1 MQEFSAP
8 RKAITTHVKAYNNV
22 IMCVWYCES
31 AADSSLVF
39 PLSLFSHTDEWIAKA
54 SPFSIHG
61 HLLMLPNYDCKNIE
75 NFVSRTDNDVHN
87 FLEGGTNKIRK
98 KKEVL
103 AVESDNRGLEDLP
116 QAYLTGCSK
125 SFLLSVRK

>member
-1 MQEFSAP
+1 MLSCVFDIANQLLTPHLSFPFRFLVILMNELP
-8 RKAITTHVKAYNNV
+8 RLHHSQSN
-22 IMCVWYCES
+22 
-31 AADSSLVF
+31 
-39 PLSLFSHTDEWIAKA
+39 
-54 SPFSIHG
+54 

-125 SFLLSVRK
+125 RFLLSVRK